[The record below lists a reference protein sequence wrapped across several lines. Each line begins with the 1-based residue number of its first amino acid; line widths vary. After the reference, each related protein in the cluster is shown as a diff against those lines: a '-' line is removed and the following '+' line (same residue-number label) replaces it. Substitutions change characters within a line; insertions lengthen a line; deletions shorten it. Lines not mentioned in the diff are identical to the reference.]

1 MYLWICP
8 SAVTSPSYQ
17 RPLCVEIL
25 RWKRSR
31 PRDWQGWLPLEK
43 GMLLNTEGTACP
55 LTHRKPCRHELQ
67 GFTQVCSSAQGHR
80 ASTAGMVISIGVV
93 ARGPVWKYIVWV
105 VLPERR

>member
-67 GFTQVCSSAQGHR
+67 GFTQCRSLYSRDGHQHWCGSQRTSVEIYRVGCS
-80 ASTAGMVISIGVV
+80 
-93 ARGPVWKYIVWV
+93 P
-105 VLPERR
+105 